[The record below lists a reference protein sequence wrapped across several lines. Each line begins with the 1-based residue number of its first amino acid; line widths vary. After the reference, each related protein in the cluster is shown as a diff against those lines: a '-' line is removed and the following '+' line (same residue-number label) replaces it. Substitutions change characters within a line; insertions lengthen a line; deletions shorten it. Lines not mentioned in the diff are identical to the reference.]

1 MPRIPSS
8 IAILAATT
16 IALLAACTAER
27 PANGEPAPVAMDQ
40 PAGDVPPA
48 TAPAAPGPVPVDVAD
63 AGDARYDG
71 HGALRF
77 GMSAQAMRAAWKT
90 PLKGE
95 PGDDGPQGCYHLS
108 PAGLP
113 SPAHLAFMLDGGRFV
128 RYGTTSDAL
137 AAPGGGKVGMTA
149 DEIRQRHPGAVTE
162 QPHEYVDGGKYLR
175 IPDPAGSG
183 GVLLF
188 ETDAQGRVTQWRVG
202 LPPQVDYVEGC
213 S

>member
-8 IAILAATT
+8 IAILAAAT

-27 PANGEPAPVAMDQ
+27 PANSEPAPVAMDQ

-48 TAPAAPGPVPVDVAD
+48 TAPAPPPAD
-63 AGDARYDG
+63 GTGAGDARLDG
-71 HGALRF
+71 YGALEF

-90 PLKGE
+90 PLQGE

-128 RYGTTSDAL
+128 RYGTTSDTL
-137 AAPGGGKVGMTA
+137 VAPGGGKVGMTA
-149 DEIRQRHPGAVTE
+149 DEIRQRHPGPIAE
-162 QPHEYVDGGKYLR
+162 QPHEYVEGGKYLR
-175 IPDPAGSG
+175 IADASGKGS
-183 GVLLF
+183 VLLF
-188 ETDAQGRVTQWRVG
+188 ETDAQDRVTQWRVG

>member
-8 IAILAATT
+8 MVILAAAVA
-16 IALLAACTAER
+16 ALLAACTEP
-27 PANGEPAPVAMDQ
+27 PAGTDTAPVAMDQ
-40 PAGDVPPA
+40 PAEDVPPA
-48 TAPAAPGPVPVDVAD
+48 TAPAAPAPAPAGEAD
-63 AGDARYDG
+63 AGEARYDG
-71 HGALRF
+71 YGPLRF
-77 GMSAQAMRAAWKT
+77 GMSAEAMRAAWKT
-90 PLKGE
+90 PLNGE
-95 PGDDGPQGCYHLS
+95 PGDDGPTGCHHLS

-113 SPAHLAFMLDGGRFV
+113 SPAHLALMLDGGRFV
-128 RYGTTSDAL
+128 RYGTTSDTL

-149 DEIRQRHPGAVTE
+149 DGIRQRHPGAIAE
-162 QPHEYVDGGKYLR
+162 QPHEYVEGGKYLR

-188 ETDAQGRVTQWRVG
+188 ETDAQSRVTQWRVG